1 MSKITVVLPTYNEVE
16 NLPLMVNALF
26 ALNVEGLHI
35 IVVDDESPDGTG
47 RLADQLAEQ
56 FPGRMLVIH
65 RKEKNGLG
73 PAYKAGFKRAL
84 AEGSDYIIQ
93 MDCDFSHSP
102 QYIPQLIAKIK
113 EGFDVVHGSR
123 YVRGGGV
130 DTNWS
135 WYRKLLSWFANR
147 VYVKTLLQ
155 VPVNDVT
162 AGFRIW
168 RRDAIIGINLDRI
181 ASNGYVFQVELTYVT
196 HRLGYRIAE
205 IPIYFPDRTLG
216 ESKMDSR
223 IAMEA
228 AVRVLQMIRRHHHLN
243 PAQRR
248 NTAYTMV

>member
-16 NLPLMVNALF
+16 NLPLMLKALL
-26 ALNVEGLHI
+26 ALDIDRLRV

-47 RLADQLAEQ
+47 VLADQLAEQ
-56 FPGRMLVIH
+56 YPGRIMVLH
-65 RKEKNGLG
+65 RQEKNGLG

-84 AEGSDYIIQ
+84 SEGSDYIVQ

-102 QYIPQLIAKIK
+102 QYIPQLIEKIE
-113 EGFDVVHGSR
+113 EGYHVVHGSR

-130 DTNWS
+130 DHRWS
-135 WYRKLLSWFANR
+135 WHRKLLSWFANR

-162 AGFRIW
+162 SGFRIW
-168 RRDAIIGINLDRI
+168 RREAVIGLDLDRI

-205 IPIYFPDRTLG
+205 IPIYFPDRELG
-216 ESKMDSR
+216 ESKMDTR
-223 IAMEA
+223 IAIEA
-228 AVRVLQMIRRHHHLN
+228 AVRVWQMMRRHYHLN
-243 PAQRR
+243 PTQRR
-248 NTAYTMV
+248 MTVYKMV